1 MRVGLN
7 ADYVAFS
14 EPGDA
19 AFTWSLCRALMGC
32 NSFLFVHANIKLLF
46 FHIEMYLIFHVY
58 YRTVLQFIAISFGGF
73 YCPYK
78 CTASVSKK
86 ELALFLC
93 IWYSLLK

>member
-7 ADYVAFS
+7 TDCVAFS

-19 AFTWSLCRALMGC
+19 AFTWTCVCLCMLTLNC
-32 NSFLFVHANIKLLF
+32 SFFC
-46 FHIEMYLIFHVY
+46 IEIYLIFHVY
-58 YRTVLQFIAISFGGF
+58 YRTVLQFIAISFWVF

-78 CTASVSKK
+78 CTASISKK